1 VDKRQR
7 DGRNPSARLTVSFSD
22 LSGKGRF
29 LTMSENHSLDHQDT
43 APTDGLHLYH
53 ECRTTASQIV
63 RVVLAAR
70 GLQAKDHGA
79 GVPRDPAPA
88 SPLPVL
94 VHDGVVVTGLIGIL
108 AHIATKFPVRTK
120 RRWGA
125 GALHPNAKVSE
136 EAWLAEAEKMST
148 VTDALGRSGAQ
159 PNIVLIRAIKTQID
173 AALKTMAWL
182 GGKQPGAADLA
193 WGVIVRRAELAG
205 FPLTNFPNL
214 VRWQFRLR
222 RKMKI
227 DAYVRPPSRRL
238 PWPVPFV
245 GRKRKPAIA

>member
-1 VDKRQR
+1 L
-7 DGRNPSARLTVSFSD
+7 G
-22 LSGKGRF
+22 
-29 LTMSENHSLDHQDT
+29 
-43 APTDGLHLYH
+43 GLHLYH

-70 GLQAKDHGA
+70 GLQVMDHGA

-94 VHDGVVVTGLIGIL
+94 VHDGAVVTGLIGIL

-120 RRWGA
+120 KRWGA
-125 GALHPNAKVSE
+125 GAPHPDAKVSE
-136 EAWLAEAEKMST
+136 ETWLAEAEKMT
-148 VTDALGRSGAQ
+148 KLTDALGRSGAQ
-159 PNIVLIRAIKTQID
+159 PNVVLMRAIKTQLD

-182 GGKQPGAADLA
+182 GGRQPGAADLA

-205 FPLTNFPNL
+205 FPLSNFPNL
-214 VRWQFRLR
+214 LRWQFRLR

-227 DAYVRPPSRRL
+227 DAYVRPPARRL
-238 PWPVPFV
+238 PWPIGFS
-245 GRKRKPAIA
+245 GHKRKPAVA